1 MTIPSSLS
9 RPKLATRILLFKGTL
24 KWLVICRYVKEGAT
38 LTLKIMSKI
47 LAEPYL
53 SFTQLIVTSY
63 NWLWRLIVTKLS
75 WQWCWIEAT

>member
-24 KWLVICRYVKEGAT
+24 KWLVILRYVEEGAT

-47 LAEPYL
+47 PAEPYF
-53 SFTQLIVTSY
+53 SFKKAEKVEKLVL
-63 NWLWRLIVTKLS
+63 LWQK
-75 WQWCWIEAT
+75 